1 MERNIKKERTSEY
14 IIAIIFNL
22 IFLYLINN
30 LLNWNIYFITPALN
44 EILWIINLSILATII
59 GNVLLLLYSP
69 ESFRYIMKII
79 MNTINFIA
87 IYFVYEVFPFNF
99 YNSFFNWGLSIFLI
113 LIMIGLV
120 IASLVEVYQLA
131 NKN

>member
-1 MERNIKKERTSEY
+1 MERNIKTERTSEY